1 MEGTV
6 CSFDDGADVA
16 AAGGNSCNVDGDT
29 LVNLCVEASRY
40 STTELCRVR
49 FPDTNAVSLM
59 QVAMMP
65 LQVVDVAALKS
76 GE

>member
-16 AAGGNSCNVDGDT
+16 AAGGNSCNVDT
-29 LVNLCVEASRY
+29 LVNRCVEASRY